1 MSGWIPQ
8 RPRTRRVLILAVAL
22 AAVIVA
28 LFWPQAFSLH
38 FQPSPE
44 NTWLVFFVSTLS
56 FLAAM
61 VLILVLSRQVLKL
74 LAERRANVLGARL
87 KTKLVIGAL
96 ALSLTPVICM
106 FGFTYG
112 LINRTLD
119 KWFSQPVVT
128 VRDDNQSMLAL
139 LTQFVTD
146 NAQNEADSIAASRN
160 VAAGLQFTDAA
171 TLQTALARHRTT
183 LQGGFAVIY
192 DGRGRI
198 FA

>member
-1 MSGWIPQ
+1 MTAWVPQ
-8 RPRTRRVLILAVAL
+8 RPRTRRVAIMALAL
-22 AAVIVA
+22 AAVIVV

-38 FQPSPE
+38 FQASPE
-44 NTWLVFFVSTLS
+44 NTWLLFFLSTLS

-61 VLILVLSRQVLKL
+61 VLILVLTRQVLKL
-74 LAERRANVLGARL
+74 LAERRANMLGARL

-128 VRDDNQSMLAL
+128 VRDDNQATMAL
-139 LTQFVTD
+139 LTKFVSD
-146 NAQNEADSIAASRN
+146 NAEDEALAIAASPSLG
-160 VAAGLQFTDAA
+160 AALRANNWSEVHS
-171 TLQTALARHRTT
+171 ALAMH
-183 LQGGFAVIY
+183 V
-192 DGRGRI
+192 
-198 FA
+198 